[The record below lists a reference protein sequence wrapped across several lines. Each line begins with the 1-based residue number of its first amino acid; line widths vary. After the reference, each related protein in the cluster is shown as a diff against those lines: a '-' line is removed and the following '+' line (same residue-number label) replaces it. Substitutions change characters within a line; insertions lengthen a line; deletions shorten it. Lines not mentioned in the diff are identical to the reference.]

1 MHTRKS
7 PPTTICCL
15 LCTLVLLFGS
25 MASVTYAEEIKT
37 VKDNLDI
44 MFIMDHSGSMNTND
58 REKVAPEMVKAFV
71 DTVHSENVRVG
82 FVAYNDGIVSSSAP
96 VPVATAEERMALKS
110 ALGEARYSGNTDIG
124 LALKYACELSG
135 EEPGRRRMFV
145 LISDGESDLSG
156 SATGRTLEDS
166 VNDLE
171 YAASVC
177 EEAAIPIYTVA
188 FGSFGG
194 SREVLEHIAGRTG
207 GQSYTAQ
214 NPELLIEVLYG
225 ILNNNLAYKI
235 QQLSAGRYASGNQ
248 EISCTLNESYLSEI
262 VVLLISPQKI
272 GTTSIQYGDIQ
283 IPMTGTNYYAVG
295 KIYGKEIN
303 KTIKELTI
311 HTDTTDGLQVKVY
324 VIGYRNLE
332 PILNLEP
339 VSACKDNIPYQI
351 YFRDKDGNLIRDEAF
366 YQKFQWTQNLSEQHP
381 AEVKDG
387 YLQGELPAMAPGNY
401 TLEGQLSDELGSY
414 QFQTSLTLL
423 NTPPTGAMPAIKT
436 TTLSKPM
443 VWNLDDYFTD
453 AEGDKLQYSIV
464 TAGNKGVSVL
474 LEEDQLMVN
483 SSKSGNYTLEILVS
497 DGREAITYPLIIEV
511 FPWWQIYWWVLA
523 AIVFILGA
531 IVWWL
536 LPPGNVE
543 KENPYTS
550 YTYTGRLSIFITRT
564 GSGHDIEP
572 LIYNLFRLSS
582 SREISL
588 KNILDGCGVHEPFA
602 GSDEILFQPGA
613 ERKLML
619 MNHSNCTILRNRE
632 ILMKG
637 ECFEL
642 PVNAKVDI
650 VFEDEKSEL
659 TLHYKDLK
667 PSEMRS

>member
-7 PPTTICCL
+7 PPTETICCL

-25 MASVTYAEEIKT
+25 MASVTYAAEIKT
-37 VKDNLDI
+37 VKNNLDI

-58 REKVAPEMVKAFV
+58 KEKVAPEMVKAFV

-96 VPVATAEERMALKS
+96 VPVATAEERTALKS

-145 LISDGESDLSG
+145 LISDGESDLGG

-324 VIGYRNLE
+324 VIVYRNLE

-339 VSACKDNIPYQI
+339 VVACKDNIPYQI
-351 YFRDKDGNLIRDEAF
+351 YFRDKDGNLIQDEAF

-423 NTPPTGAMPAIKT
+423 NTPPAGAMPTVKT
-436 TTLSKPM
+436 TTLSKPT
-443 VWNLDDYFTD
+443 VLNLDDYFHD

-464 TAGNKGVSVL
+464 TAGNKGISVL

-543 KENPYTS
+543 KENPYT
-550 YTYTGRLSIFITRT
+550 YTGRLSIFITRT

-602 GSDEILFQPGA
+602 GSDEILFQPSA
-613 ERKLML
+613 ERRLIL

-637 ECFEL
+637 ESFEL